1 LHAVDVDDDLHSAAS
16 TRLDPREHVEG
27 DGGIVP
33 GWWCV
38 TIVGFIDHF
47 DGEQLL
53 AHLFVAVSEG
63 FITTEATTILAALG
77 NL

>member
-1 LHAVDVDDDLHSAAS
+1 
-16 TRLDPREHVEG
+16 VEG